1 MSMEQDNSKMTGEMI
16 SGESANENE
25 STPGQAW
32 PKFIRWLDAF
42 LNKLYQNQRDAN
54 PPEGIEGKI
63 WGMPPWAPNSS
74 NGESYFLNYFQS
86 QGHEPT
92 DNECVTTCTL
102 MSINMLEDW
111 AASRGY
117 SSEIDRSLKK
127 YTTELDALGLRGWKY
142 RFSTHS
148 PFPGMMT
155 PWQAVFTL
163 KDFATSLGK
172 KYGKSYRVKLSAHHM
187 LLDLI
192 EHLQNGDIILIHGAW
207 QMNLESNALL
217 AFLGGMPH
225 TMLLVGYDGGASRWL
240 LLNPADPR
248 PAKDQTTAVTPKIYR
263 MDSKELMD
271 FWGRKFL
278 FYPPRFAFTTITL
291 DA

>member
-1 MSMEQDNSKMTGEMI
+1 MEQDNSKGTREII
-16 SGESANENE
+16 SGESANESE

-63 WGMPPWAPNSS
+63 WGIPRTILPFPSLPDSS
-74 NGESYFLNYFQS
+74 DGESYFLNYFQS

-92 DNECVTTCTL
+92 DNECVTTCAL
-102 MSINMLEDW
+102 MSMNMLEDW
-111 AASRGY
+111 TASRGY
-117 SSEIDRSLKK
+117 SNELDRSLKK

-163 KDFATSLGK
+163 GK
-172 KYGKSYRVKLSAHHM
+172 RYGKAYRVELSAHHM

-192 EHLQNGDIILIHGAW
+192 EHLRNGDIILIHGAW
-207 QMNLESNALL
+207 QMNLESDALL

-248 PAKDQTTAVTPKIYR
+248 PAKDQKTAVTPKIYR